1 MKCREVRKRL
11 TDYASGDLKPA
22 TYTVVRKH
30 LELCAECSALLE
42 ELNSTMELIDKRKR
56 LEPNPFLYTRIK
68 EKLSDSGKD
77 EVRLR
82 VPVYKRILQPIM
94 LSLIMAGALFTG
106 IKIGNTMVKK
116 QEQALNSIEE
126 TKYYLNDMEHES
138 LEMFLMS
145 DMENNNQ

>member
-11 TDYASGDLKPA
+11 TDYASVDLKPT